1 MVSLVTPFLYHIC
14 TKIDWIDIEDEH
26 LQFDVKKKS
35 FGSSYKSQKFK
46 YTAFQSFLLL
56 VLDYSHMVSVSGIV
70 SYILTA

>member
-1 MVSLVTPFLYHIC
+1 MVSLLTPFLYHIC

-26 LQFDVKKKS
+26 LQFDVKKS
-35 FGSSYKSQKFK
+35 FGSSYKPQKFK

-56 VLDYSHMVSVSGIV
+56 VLDCSHMVSVSGIV